1 MKKQYLVVLLI
12 CLILLTLSGCNTT
25 GNEGESEIEK
35 AVADFYQAGYDYE
48 KIIETYDQ
56 DTDKYTK
63 VILAGQVWQNPYK
76 EHVKVISSDDEYLWE
91 EIFYEKG
98 DDADTVDSYV
108 LSKDG
113 WVSQKVTQN
122 RPYGYGKELQYQ
134 LDREETIDGEAV
146 EVYTAEY
153 TDNIAEAF
161 QIQEDLTYTVKQEY
175 YLDKDDGI
183 LVRVVTDLADMNKKV
198 AIANDMS
205 ANGSTLAEAE
215 KISEQIAGLQ
225 QKEILNIYNYG
236 NPTAI
241 TWPDFK

>member
-1 MKKQYLVVLLI
+1 M
-12 CLILLTLSGCNTT
+12 G
-25 GNEGESEIEK
+25 
-35 AVADFYQAGYDYE
+35 
-48 KIIETYDQ
+48 
-56 DTDKYTK
+56 
-63 VILAGQVWQNPYK
+63 VIQQVM
-76 EHVKVISSDDEYLWE
+76 
-91 EIFYEKG
+91 
-98 DDADTVDSYV
+98 TVDSYV

-215 KISEQIAGLQ
+215 KNSEQIAGLQ

>member
-76 EHVKVISSDDEYLWE
+76 EHVK
-91 EIFYEKG
+91 
-98 DDADTVDSYV
+98 VDSYV

-215 KISEQIAGLQ
+215 KNSEQIAGLQ